1 MTDLLKTK
9 TDVIQPALLPTLPP
23 APCHPHLGVH
33 LRFKL
38 KSRHISNISTIL
50 HPHLGVHL
58 GANTQIK
65 TYPQQ
70 DHNEG
75 GHN

>member
-1 MTDLLKTK
+1 MTDLLKK
-9 TDVIQPALLPTLPP
+9 RADLIQPALLPTLPP
-23 APCHPHLGVH
+23 APGHPHLGVH

-38 KSRHISNISTIL
+38 KSRHISTIL

-70 DHNEG
+70 DHNEC